1 MAELHLWMNGL
12 KVGRWG
18 LTRTGQHFLRYD
30 DSWVASPQARA
41 LSISLPITPGTPEI
55 RGDKVERYFD
65 NLLPD
70 TPAIRQRIRGRF
82 RTRSTDAFDLLT
94 AIGRD
99 CVGAVQLLPPDM
111 EPVGWDRIE
120 SRPLSEADVERVLT
134 SITSIAPPGLRT
146 EDEIANEN
154 FRISIAGAQ
163 EKTALLRLGTSWHVA
178 LGATP
183 TTHILKL
190 PLGIVGGMR
199 NLDMRHSVENE
210 WLCSQILRELG
221 IDVAHTEIA
230 TFGSRK
236 VLVVERFDRRWQKI
250 SVDDTRVADFRP
262 PKGSWIVRLP
272 QEDFCQATGTAYD
285 RKYEADGGPGI
296 QTCLD
301 LLATSAQALLDRRTF
316 VKAQLAFWMLCATDG
331 HAKNF
336 SIFHRPQGV
345 FRLTPLYDVVSA
357 WPVIGHG
364 KNKLSFEDAKLAMAL
379 RGRRKHYRIKEIVPR
394 HFKLMT
400 ERSGDLQMYSE
411 LIALAEAV
419 PSALARIEQN
429 LTPAFPPQVWTTIAD
444 GIAGQARSFAE
455 FA

>member
-1 MAELHLWMNGL
+1 MWMNGL

-18 LTRTGQHFLRYD
+18 VTRTGRHFLRYD

-55 RGDKVERYFD
+55 RGDKVERFFD

-70 TPAIRQRIRGRF
+70 TPIRQRIRGRYH
-82 RTRSTDAFDLLT
+82 TRSTDAFDLLT

-99 CVGAVQLLPPDM
+99 CAGAVQLLPPNT
-111 EPVGWDRIE
+111 EPAGWNRIK
-120 SRPLSEADVERVLT
+120 SQPLSEADVEHVLSSVT
-134 SITSIAPPGLRT
+134 STAPPGLQT
-146 EDEIANEN
+146 EDEIANKD

-163 EKTALLRLGTSWHVA
+163 EKTALLRLGTSWHVP

-190 PLGIVGGMR
+190 PLGVVGGMR
-199 NLDMRHSVENE
+199 NLDMRNSVENE

-221 IDVAHTEIA
+221 IDVARTEIA
-230 TFGSRK
+230 TFGRYK
-236 VLVVERFDRRWQKI
+236 VLVVERFDRRWQKVG
-250 SVDDTRVADFRP
+250 VDDAREADFKP
-262 PKGSWIVRLP
+262 PKGSWIARLP

-301 LLATSAQALLDRRTF
+301 LLATSAEALLDRRTF
-316 VKAQLAFWMLCATDG
+316 LKTQLAFWMLCATDG

-336 SIFHRPQGV
+336 SIFHRAQGA
-345 FRLTPLYDVVSA
+345 FQLTPVYDVVSA

-379 RGRRKHYRIKEIVPR
+379 RGRRRHYRIKEIAPR
-394 HFKLMT
+394 HFKLLA

-411 LIALAEAV
+411 LIALAEAA
-419 PSALARIEQN
+419 PLALARIAQT
-429 LTPAFPPQVWTTIAD
+429 LPPAFPPQVWTTVAD
-444 GIAGQARSFAE
+444 GIAAQARLFTE